1 LATNAFTL
9 STPSLTPVGVAISPE
24 VAMFNHSC
32 APNAVV
38 VFPEGCGEEGGM
50 KVVLIEDVAPGQE
63 VRFQKDTRGGA
74 NEKNRYLRPISTSRF
89 HGTSDVKS

>member
-1 LATNAFTL
+1 M
-9 STPSLTPVGVAISPE
+9 
-24 VAMFNHSC
+24 AMFNHSC

-63 VRFQKDTRGGA
+63 V
-74 NEKNRYLRPISTSRF
+74 SRKQF
-89 HGTSDVKS
+89 WLKSR